1 MLFEHITMGFMYNY
15 VTNLRNSGRAWRMG
29 RAWWMGRAGSRTG
42 RRSAGR
48 I

>member
-15 VTNLRNSGRAWRMG
+15 VTNLRNSGRAW
-29 RAWWMGRAGSRTG
+29 WMGRAGSRTG
-42 RRSAGR
+42 MCADRRSAGR

>member
-1 MLFEHITMGFMYNY
+1 MLFEHITMSFMYNY

-29 RAWWMGRAGSRTG
+29 RAGSRTG
-42 RRSAGR
+42 RRCAGR

>member
-1 MLFEHITMGFMYNY
+1 MLFEHITMSFMYSY
-15 VTNLRNSGRAWRMG
+15 VTNLRNSS

-42 RRSAGR
+42 RRCAGR